1 MALIKH
7 ITVAPNL
14 AFMARRKLFL
24 AFSAALVLASVALF
38 LVQGLNFGVDFRG
51 GILMEVKTDGPAN
64 LGEMRRLLGGLGL
77 GEVTLQEFGEPDD
90 VLINLQRQDGE
101 EAEQIKAIAVV
112 KDALGDR
119 VVEYRRTEF
128 VGPKVGGE
136 LKRDG
141 ALATGLALL
150 VIGVYIWFRF
160 EWQFSVAALIA
171 LLHDVIAT
179 IGFYTLTQ
187 IEFNLATLAA
197 VLMIAG
203 YSINDTVVIFDRVR
217 ENLRKFKKMALFDLL
232 DRSINQTL
240 TRTILTSVTTLLAL
254 LALFLF
260 GGPVIRG
267 FTTGLIWGVCIGTY
281 SSIALAVPLLAR
293 FNVRRQMAGGEES
306 APKGEP
312 KKGEPKKG
320 EPEKGEP
327 AGAG

>member
-1 MALIKH
+1 MALIKY

-14 AFMARRKLFL
+14 VFMARRKLFL
-24 AFSAALVLASVALF
+24 AFSTVLVLASVALF

-51 GILMEVKTDGPAN
+51 GILLEVKTDGPAD
-64 LGEMRRLLGGLGL
+64 LGELRSLLGGLGL

-90 VLINLQRQDGE
+90 VLIYVQRQEGDE
-101 EAEQIKAIAVV
+101 TEQIKAIVVV
-112 KDALGDR
+112 KDAIGDR
-119 VVEYRRTEF
+119 ALEYRRTEF

-136 LKRDG
+136 LKRNG
-141 ALATGLALL
+141 AIATGLALL
-150 VIGVYIWFRF
+150 VIGFYIWFRF

-171 LLHDVIAT
+171 LLHDVLAT
-179 IGFYTLTQ
+179 IGFYALTQ

-217 ENLRKFKKMALFDLL
+217 ENLRKFKKMALFELL

-240 TRTILTSVTTLLAL
+240 TRTVLTSVTTLLAL

-293 FNVRRQMAGGEES
+293 FNVRGQAAGGEES
-306 APKGEP
+306 APKE
-312 KKGEPKKG
+312 